1 MYDGYKLK
9 QNKLLK
15 LPLDNISTS
24 DYVKRFVDKRNRA
37 RGERRERTRGY
48 ERELEVYGIAFKL
61 VMINILTIL
70 FNYAFSPYN
79 LGNASLS

>member
-1 MYDGYKLK
+1 M
-9 QNKLLK
+9 
-15 LPLDNISTS
+15 
-24 DYVKRFVDKRNRA
+24 KRFVDKRNRA

-79 LGNASLS
+79 FSELIIQLSELSFAFRV